1 MIATTPPRCWR
12 RSRRLSRTEIL
23 PPAGEV
29 SAKRTVGE
37 VLEGLPLPSPSPF
50 GDTSPLGRGF
60 EMTAFTDFFWT
71 SHDGLTLHARDYAPV
86 DAARG
91 APVICIHGLTRNA
104 RDFEDLAPRIAA
116 MGRRV
121 LAVDIRGRGLSACD
135 PQPLNYHPGTYAADI
150 VALLAATEIER
161 AVFVGTSMGG
171 LITMV
176 LTSLQPEAI
185 AGAVLNDVGPEL
197 SPVGLARIA
206 GYTGLASRFATWDE
220 AVAYA
225 RAINA
230 AAFPGF
236 GAQDW
241 DVFARRLFDQE
252 GDGFVLAYDPDIS
265 APIKA
270 AAQAAA
276 KTQAEGGQA
285 LAPPDMYP
293 LFRALAKNRPLLL
306 VRGAISDLI
315 DIDIAERMRATA
327 PEMAY
332 AEVPGVGHAP
342 MLIEPEAWSAIE
354 KLLREAP

>member
-1 MIATTPPRCWR
+1 M
-12 RSRRLSRTEIL
+12 S
-23 PPAGEV
+23 
-29 SAKRTVGE
+29 
-37 VLEGLPLPSPSPF
+37 
-50 GDTSPLGRGF
+50 
-60 EMTAFTDFFWT
+60 FTDFFWT
-71 SHDGLTLHARDYAPV
+71 AQDGLPLHARDYAPIGE
-86 DAARG
+86 ARG
-91 APVICIHGLTRNA
+91 LPVICIHGLTRNA

-116 MGRRV
+116 LGRRV
-121 LAVDIRGRGLSACD
+121 LAVDVRGRGLSARD
-135 PQPLNYHPGTYAADI
+135 PNPMNYHPGTYAADV
-150 VALLAATEIER
+150 VALLAAAGIAR

-185 AGAVLNDVGPEL
+185 GAAVLNDVGPEL

-206 GYTGLASRFATWDE
+206 GYTGLASQFETWDA

-225 RAINA
+225 KAINE
-230 AAFPGF
+230 AAFPAY

-241 DVFARRLFDQE
+241 DAFARRLFDQE
-252 GDGFVLAYDPDIS
+252 GDDFVLAYDPDIS

-293 LFRALAKNRPLLL
+293 LFRALAKDRPLLL

-315 DIDIAERMRATA
+315 DPDIAQRMRAAA
-327 PEMAY
+327 PAMAY

-342 MLIEPEAWSAIE
+342 MLTEPEAWAAIE
-354 KLLREAP
+354 KLLHEAP